1 MSSYPPDPA
10 CAAEL
15 EQATTPDA
23 KRAILEKHGWTCDTK
38 GDRWTY
44 RKGDGRVIKSLTTL
58 VKELSNDDPFAS
70 GSDDDDAKDEH
81 DQEHNREITR
91 EDISVEVP
99 EHAHRERREEC
110 LAYRTE
116 GLAKSEGKVRH
127 LTRACTRTKART
139 LSPCSS

>member
-23 KRAILEKHGWTCDTK
+23 KRAILEKHGWTCDKK

-58 VKELSNDDPFAS
+58 VKELSNNDPFAS
-70 GSDDDDAKDEH
+70 GSDDDDAKGVNAPIDARFSGPW
-81 DQEHNREITR
+81 D
-91 EDISVEVP
+91 
-99 EHAHRERREEC
+99 
-110 LAYRTE
+110 RTWI
-116 GLAKSEGKVRH
+116 
-127 LTRACTRTKART
+127 
-139 LSPCSS
+139 

>member
-23 KRAILEKHGWTCDTK
+23 KRAILEKHGWTCDKK

-70 GSDDDDAKDEH
+70 GSDDDDAKTVGSDTDTDMSDGELY
-81 DQEHNREITR
+81 D
-91 EDISVEVP
+91 
-99 EHAHRERREEC
+99 
-110 LAYRTE
+110 
-116 GLAKSEGKVRH
+116 
-127 LTRACTRTKART
+127 
-139 LSPCSS
+139 

>member
-23 KRAILEKHGWTCDTK
+23 KRAILEKHGWTCDKK

-58 VKELSNDDPFAS
+58 VKELSNNDPFAS
-70 GSDDDDAKDEH
+70 GSDDDDAKDVNAPIDAFFGTLGPHGFRCSVAGRSQETI
-81 DQEHNREITR
+81 DQIAGESRFF
-91 EDISVEVP
+91 SW
-99 EHAHRERREEC
+99 
-110 LAYRTE
+110 
-116 GLAKSEGKVRH
+116 
-127 LTRACTRTKART
+127 
-139 LSPCSS
+139 

>member
-23 KRAILEKHGWTCDTK
+23 KRAILEKHGWTCDKK

-70 GSDDDDAKDEH
+70 GSDDDDAKDA
-81 DQEHNREITR
+81 NGRGRTR
-91 EDISVEVP
+91 PYSDKYVDG
-99 EHAHRERREEC
+99 RGR
-110 LAYRTE
+110 
-116 GLAKSEGKVRH
+116 
-127 LTRACTRTKART
+127 TRTGVDGRGRTRTDARA
-139 LSPCSS
+139 